1 MSTRFLA
8 RRDDRMRMTFS
19 GAGAKAAVGGL
30 VTNDVVALTPG
41 HGQRAAA
48 LTVKGRVIAV
58 VRVFDRGDDLLVD
71 SEARSGV
78 GFVSMIKK
86 FVNPRLAKY
95 TVITDSTGCLGVYG
109 DTAASALADACAAS
123 MGAALSLEASA
134 LESLGAHAVITIGA
148 GESTLTIVRSAD
160 FALPGFDVIGTRAAI
175 DALERALIAA
185 GWSLA
190 DDAALQASRIE
201 AGLPAWGVEL
211 NDETLAQ
218 EAALDA
224 LGAISFSKGCY
235 TGQEVVARIHFRGH
249 VNRLLRRLT
258 SSTPL
263 PVGAL
268 VYDEAGA
275 EVGDVR
281 STAVSATRGALA
293 IAMIRRE
300 VAVGSR
306 VSVRAEGAGTE
317 STLSATIEALA

>member
-41 HGQRAAA
+41 QGQRAAA

-71 SEARSGV
+71 SEARSGD
-78 GFVSMIKK
+78 GFVAMIKK

-95 TVITDSTGCLGVYG
+95 TVITESTGCLGVYG
-109 DTAASALADACAAS
+109 EGAANALVAACATGT
-123 MGAALSLEASA
+123 GAALPLDVSA
-134 LESLGAHAVITIGA
+134 LGSLGAHSVITVGA
-148 GESTLTIVRSAD
+148 GESALTVVRSAD
-160 FALPGFDVIGTRAAI
+160 FALPGFDVIGARAAI
-175 DALERALIAA
+175 DAVEAALVAA
-185 GWSLA
+185 GWSRA

-201 AGLPAWGVEL
+201 AGLPAWGVEM
-211 NDETLAQ
+211 NDETIAQ

-258 SSTPL
+258 SSTSL

-268 VYDEAGA
+268 VYDESGA

-281 STAVSATRGALA
+281 SSAVSAARGALA
-293 IAMIRRE
+293 IAMVRRE

-306 VSVRAEGAGTE
+306 VTVRAEGAASE
-317 STLSATIEALA
+317 SAQSAMVEALA

>member
-1 MSTRFLA
+1 MSGRFLA

-58 VRVFDRGDDLLVD
+58 VRVFDRGDDLLID
-71 SEARSGV
+71 SEARSGD

-109 DTAASALADACAAS
+109 DHAASALAVACAAS
-123 MGAALSLEASA
+123 IGAGLAVDANA
-134 LESLGAHAVITIGA
+134 LESLGAHAVITVGA
-148 GESTLTIVRSAD
+148 GESKMTIVRSAD
-160 FALPGFDVIGTRAAI
+160 FAVPGFDVIGPRAEI
-175 DALERALIAA
+175 DALERALVSA

-201 AGLPAWGVEL
+201 AGLPAWGVEM
-211 NDETLAQ
+211 NDESLAQ

-258 SSTPL
+258 SATSL

-268 VYDEAGA
+268 VYDESGA

-281 STAVSATRGALA
+281 STAVSASRGALA

-306 VSVRAEGAGTE
+306 VSVRAEGAGTD
-317 STLSATIEALA
+317 SMQSAVIEALA

>member
-41 HGQRAAA
+41 QGQRAAA

-71 SEARSGV
+71 SEARSGE

-95 TVITDSTGCLGVYG
+95 TVITEATGCLGVYG
-109 DTAASALADACAAS
+109 DGAASALATACAT
-123 MGAALSLEASA
+123 GAALPLDVTA
-134 LESLGAHAVITIGA
+134 LESLGAHAVLTVGA
-148 GESTLTIVRSAD
+148 GESALTVVRSAD
-160 FALPGFDVIGTRAAI
+160 FALPGFDVIGARAAI
-175 DALERALIAA
+175 DALETALVSA
-185 GWSLA
+185 GWSRA

-201 AGLPAWGVEL
+201 AGLPAWGVEM
-211 NDETLAQ
+211 NDETIAQ
-218 EAALDA
+218 EAVLDA

-258 SSTPL
+258 SSASL

-268 VYDEAGA
+268 VYDESGT

-281 STAVSATRGALA
+281 SSAVSATRGALS
-293 IAMIRRE
+293 IAMVRRE

-306 VSVRAEGAGTE
+306 VSVRVEGAASE
-317 STLSATIEALA
+317 SAQSAMVEALA

>member
-134 LESLGAHAVITIGA
+134 LESLGAHAVIDRK
-148 GESTLTIVRSAD
+148 S
-160 FALPGFDVIGTRAAI
+160 
-175 DALERALIAA
+175 
-185 GWSLA
+185 
-190 DDAALQASRIE
+190 
-201 AGLPAWGVEL
+201 
-211 NDETLAQ
+211 
-218 EAALDA
+218 
-224 LGAISFSKGCY
+224 
-235 TGQEVVARIHFRGH
+235 VV
-249 VNRLLRRLT
+249 
-258 SSTPL
+258 
-263 PVGAL
+263 
-268 VYDEAGA
+268 
-275 EVGDVR
+275 
-281 STAVSATRGALA
+281 
-293 IAMIRRE
+293 
-300 VAVGSR
+300 
-306 VSVRAEGAGTE
+306 
-317 STLSATIEALA
+317 